1 MAKKSYKIDGFIAEM
16 KSFQEKILPETFV
29 AFQKWVALEV
39 YKRIMQKTPVAEGI
53 LRGSWT
59 ISIGAQDKT
68 EANNKTNA
76 KEFEERYA
84 GEPMTDLEEGWFT
97 AGMQQMNN
105 LEIGQIIW
113 INNAMPYVLV
123 IEFDNHSRVKAPEG
137 MVRLSIQE
145 AKVYFQSVKSAVVRD
160 IKGKR

>member
-39 YKRIMQKTPVAEGI
+39 YKRIMQKTPVDEGI

-59 ISIGAQDKT
+59 ISVGAQDKT
-68 EANNKTNA
+68 EANRKTSANQGDSMA
-76 KEFEERYA
+76 PDELAF
-84 GEPMTDLEEGWFT
+84 FT
-97 AGMQQMNN
+97 SGVAQMNN
-105 LEIGQIIW
+105 LEIGQIVW
-113 INNAMPYVLV
+113 INNAMPYVLR
-123 IEFDNHSRVKAPEG
+123 IEFEGHSKVKAPRG

-145 AKVYFQSVKSAVVRD
+145 VKSYLKTVKNIALRPN
-160 IKGKR
+160 K